1 MLWYSLVKQ
10 NLVKKPFYLKGDES
24 HCRPEN
30 PCQGGGTCEEH
41 DGTFTCFCTKDR
53 TGDTCQTKL
62 SDSVSVAAFS
72 GHSYVKLHPIKN
84 ADHKIRSGALR
95 ILFFSSL
102 LKESSFVCLR
112 IDSSWENKKKALLW
126 SFQQLPLRLVLGPFK
141 GFSWGLMTPSLW
153 HKPW

>member
-1 MLWYSLVKQ
+1 M
-10 NLVKKPFYLKGDES
+10 YLPTLGGDEG

-84 ADHKIRSGALR
+84 ADHKIRSGALH
-95 ILFFSSL
+95 ILFLSSL
-102 LKESSFVCLR
+102 L
-112 IDSSWENKKKALLW
+112 
-126 SFQQLPLRLVLGPFK
+126 
-141 GFSWGLMTPSLW
+141 
-153 HKPW
+153 